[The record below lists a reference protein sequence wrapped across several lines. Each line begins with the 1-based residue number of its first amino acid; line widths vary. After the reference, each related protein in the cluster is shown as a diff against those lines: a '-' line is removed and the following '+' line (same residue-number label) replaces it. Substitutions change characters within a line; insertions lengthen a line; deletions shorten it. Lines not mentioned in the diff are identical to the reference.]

1 MKWDDDL
8 YIYDD
13 DGDDDDDD
21 DTYDV
26 DQLVGAALPSGA
38 GSCTLHT
45 RLLPI

>member
-1 MKWDDDL
+1 MII

-13 DGDDDDDD
+13 DGDDDDVN
-21 DTYDV
+21 TNDV

-38 GSCTLHT
+38 VSCTLHT